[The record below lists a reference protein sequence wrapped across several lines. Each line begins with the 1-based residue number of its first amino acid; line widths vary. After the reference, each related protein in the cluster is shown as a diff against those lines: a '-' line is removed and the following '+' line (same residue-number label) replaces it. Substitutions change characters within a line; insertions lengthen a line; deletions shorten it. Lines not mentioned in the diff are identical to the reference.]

1 LSTGPY
7 SGSKT
12 EWKTLEIE
20 GYGVFILWKQDAIEK
35 GMMCPWPNET
45 KNLFLF

>member
-1 LSTGPY
+1 MIR
-7 SGSKT
+7 KR
-12 EWKTLEIE
+12 

-45 KNLFLF
+45 KN